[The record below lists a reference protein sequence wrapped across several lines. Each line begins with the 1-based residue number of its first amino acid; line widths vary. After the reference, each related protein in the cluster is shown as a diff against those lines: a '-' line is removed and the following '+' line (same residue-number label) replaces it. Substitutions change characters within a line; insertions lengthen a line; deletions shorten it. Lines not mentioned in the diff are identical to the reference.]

1 MVKGH
6 LSLMTRSLNLTVHCL
21 SVYDKGCNLYGY
33 NSGKNMYL
41 FVQNLVQNIIKYLD
55 DLILSMK
62 DCFSNIYMSMYNIL
76 RDTGS
81 TINKKNPDCDI
92 FMCYGSCLFWLLN
105 FILI

>member
-1 MVKGH
+1 MVIGIMVH
-6 LSLMTRSLNLTVHCL
+6 SEIVLINMTGNLKWL
-21 SVYDKGCNLYGY
+21 
-33 NSGKNMYL
+33 
-41 FVQNLVQNIIKYLD
+41 LD
-55 DLILSMK
+55 ILSMK